1 MAAFIEIIPLVAA
14 FVVTFTSIGLLLN
27 QDWRGNIALLAI
39 QFIGVAAL
47 TAVSWPLEMAVTKLV
62 AGWMAGAVLG
72 MAIASVPSSWERKET
87 DWPSSRLFRLFA
99 SIIVLI
105 TVVSIIP
112 SLGQIIPQSP
122 ISSLFGGMIL
132 IGMGLLHL
140 GLTAQPLRISTGLLT
155 LLAGF
160 EIIYA
165 AVEVSTLVAGLLAG
179 VNLGLGLIGG
189 YMITAGEM
197 EPERE

>member
-1 MAAFIEIIPLVAA
+1 MAVFVEILPLVAA

-27 QDWRGNIALLAI
+27 RDWRGNIALLAV
-39 QFIGVAAL
+39 QYLGVGAL
-47 TAVSWPLEMAVTKLV
+47 TAVSWPVEMAVTKLV

-72 MAIASVPSSWERKET
+72 MAIASVPSSWGRREAV
-87 DWPSSRLFRLFA
+87 WPSGRLFRLIA

-105 TVVSIIP
+105 AVVSVIPGLIPIIP
-112 SLGQIIPQSP
+112 KSQPATLY
-122 ISSLFGGMIL
+122 GGLIL

-140 GLTAQPLRISTGLLT
+140 GMTAQPLRISTGLLT

-160 EIIYA
+160 EVVYA
-165 AVEVSTLVAGLLAG
+165 VVEVSTLVAGLLAG
-179 VNLGLGLIGG
+179 VTLGLGLIGA

-197 EPERE
+197 EPESQ